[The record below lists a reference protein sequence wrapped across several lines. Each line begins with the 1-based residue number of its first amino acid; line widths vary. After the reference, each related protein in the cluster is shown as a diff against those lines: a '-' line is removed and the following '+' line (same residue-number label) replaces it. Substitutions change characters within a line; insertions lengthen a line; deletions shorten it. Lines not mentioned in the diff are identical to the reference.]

1 MYIPL
6 EFIELTELVEE
17 CNGLRDTLQ
26 KIRKIAGNTGENN
39 FETQS
44 KLIAVIC
51 EKALKTK
58 LPILSKGKSELL
70 ETWEYHI
77 ESIISGEYT
86 EQFQR

>member
-17 CNGLRDTLQ
+17 CSKLRNELQ
-26 KIRKIAGNTGENN
+26 KIKEIAANTNESN

-44 KLIAVIC
+44 KLTGSIC
-51 EKALKTK
+51 EKALKNK
-58 LPILSKGKSELL
+58 LPILSKKKSELL
-70 ETWEYHI
+70 ESWEYHV

>member
-6 EFIELTELVEE
+6 EFIELTELVKE
-17 CNGLRDTLQ
+17 CNDLRDALQ
-26 KIRKIAGNTGENN
+26 TINGIADKINENN

-44 KLIAVIC
+44 KLITGIC

-58 LPILSKGKSELL
+58 PPILSKKKSDLL
-70 ETWEYHI
+70 DSWEYHI

>member
-6 EFIELTELVEE
+6 EFIELTELVDE
-17 CNGLRDTLQ
+17 CNKLRSVLQ
-26 KIRKIAGNTGENN
+26 KVKEIADKTDESN

-51 EKALKTK
+51 EKALKNK
-58 LPILSKGKSELL
+58 PPILSKKKSDLL
-70 ETWEYHI
+70 DTWEYHI

>member
-17 CNGLRDTLQ
+17 CNELRDTLQ
-26 KIRKIAGNTGENN
+26 KIKKIASNTDENS

-51 EKALKTK
+51 EKALRNK
-58 LPILSKGKSELL
+58 LPILSKEKNELL

>member
-17 CNGLRDTLQ
+17 CNELRDTLQ
-26 KIRKIAGNTGENN
+26 QIKKIAGNTNEKN

-44 KLIAVIC
+44 KLITVIC
-51 EKALKTK
+51 EKALKNK
-58 LPILSKGKSELL
+58 PPILSKEKIELMDS
-70 ETWEYHI
+70 WEYHI

-86 EQFQR
+86 EQFQV